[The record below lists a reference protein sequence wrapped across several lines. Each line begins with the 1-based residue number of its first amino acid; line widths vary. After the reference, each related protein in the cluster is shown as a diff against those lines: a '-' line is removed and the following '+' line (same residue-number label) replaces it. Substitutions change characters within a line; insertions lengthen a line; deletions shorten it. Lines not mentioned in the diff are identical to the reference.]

1 MTKIWMEMISFLI
14 MQTDETRYANLDE
27 HPVYNVDDD
36 NLRMKIMMKM
46 TWKTHHTY

>member
-1 MTKIWMEMISFLI
+1 MEMISILI
-14 MQTDETRYANLDE
+14 MHTDETRYANLDE
-27 HPVYNVDDD
+27 HPVDNVDDD